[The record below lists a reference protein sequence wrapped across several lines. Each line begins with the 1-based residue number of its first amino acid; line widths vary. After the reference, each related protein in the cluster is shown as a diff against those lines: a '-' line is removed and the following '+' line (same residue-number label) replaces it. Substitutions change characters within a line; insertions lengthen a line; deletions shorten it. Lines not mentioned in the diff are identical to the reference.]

1 MNVKCVLR
9 FATIAVCLA
18 AALPARAFDPLFA
31 ERTIPANASGNF
43 MPGTDPCDFGPIGMP
58 LGLRE
63 AVERALCHNPKTRES
78 WAGVEAQAAAVGVAR
93 AAYLPTISGNGQAV
107 RDNSVVSIAN
117 HPALSSNTA
126 STVRSESVSLNWVL
140 FDFGGRSAA
149 LQNANALLAAAKAT
163 QDATLQTTFATVA
176 KDYYAAQAAQ
186 GSLDVARDVERMTH
200 ESMIAAQ
207 ARVDR
212 GIAPVTDGL
221 QAQTQHEQAVFQLV
235 KARGDAKTALGALAA
250 DMDSDPSEPL
260 DVPPVTDVEQ
270 PGKDFD
276 EAVGQLIDEVKR
288 THPGVLAA
296 QAQYDAAVAKVA
308 QTRAEG
314 LPSLSLVAK
323 YSRNSQPQSLG
334 LGMPSYP
341 STGRDAYIGV
351 QLTIPFFEGFGR
363 HYQADQARAEAE
375 RQADVV
381 DETKQ
386 QVALDVWKSYYA
398 LATATQNVTNSTNL
412 LTISQQAFAA
422 AQHRYEHGVGNILEL
437 LNTQAA
443 LANALG
449 RRIQALTDWGN
460 ARIDLGAK
468 VGRLQIEDAGRH

>member
-1 MNVKCVLR
+1 MNVKPVLR
-9 FATIAVCLA
+9 FAVITVCLA

-43 MPGTDPCDFGPIGMP
+43 IPGTDPCNFGPIGKP

-63 AVERALCHNPKTRES
+63 AVERALCHNPKTREA
-78 WAGVEAQAAAVGVAR
+78 WAGAKAQAAAVGVAR

-107 RDNSVVSIAN
+107 REKSVVSIAN
-117 HPALSSNTA
+117 HPELSSNTA
-126 STVRSESVSLNWVL
+126 STVRSENVSLNWLL

-186 GSLDVARDVERMTH
+186 GSLDAARDVERMTR
-200 ESMIAAQ
+200 ESMIAAK
-207 ARVDR
+207 AREDR
-212 GIAPVTDGL
+212 GIAPVTDAL
-221 QAQTQHEQAVFQLV
+221 QAQTQHELAVFNLA
-235 KARGDAKTALGALAA
+235 KAGGEAKTALGALAS

-260 DVPPVTDVEQ
+260 DVPPVTDTEP
-270 PGKDFD
+270 PGRGFS

-296 QAQYDAAVAKVA
+296 QAQYDAALAKVA

-323 YSRNSQPQSLG
+323 YSRNNQPQSLG
-334 LGMPSYP
+334 LGMPGYP
-341 STGRDAYIGV
+341 STGHDAYIGV
-351 QLTIPFFEGFGR
+351 QLTIPFFEGLGR
-363 HYQADQARAEAE
+363 HYQIDKARAEAK

-386 QVALDVWKSYYA
+386 QVALDVWKSYHA
-398 LATATQNVTNSTNL
+398 LTTATQNLMNSTNL
-412 LTISQQAFAA
+412 LTISQLAFDA

-443 LANALG
+443 LANARD
-449 RRIQALTDWGN
+449 RRIQALTDWDN
-460 ARIDLGAK
+460 ARVDLASK
-468 VGRLQIEDAGRH
+468 LGRLDIDDAGSQ

>member
-1 MNVKCVLR
+1 
-9 FATIAVCLA
+9 
-18 AALPARAFDPLFA
+18 
-31 ERTIPANASGNF
+31 
-43 MPGTDPCDFGPIGMP
+43 
-58 LGLRE
+58 
-63 AVERALCHNPKTRES
+63 
-78 WAGVEAQAAAVGVAR
+78 
-93 AAYLPTISGNGQAV
+93 
-107 RDNSVVSIAN
+107 
-117 HPALSSNTA
+117 
-126 STVRSESVSLNWVL
+126 
-140 FDFGGRSAA
+140 
-149 LQNANALLAAAKAT
+149 
-163 QDATLQTTFATVA
+163 
-176 KDYYAAQAAQ
+176 
-186 GSLDVARDVERMTH
+186 
-200 ESMIAAQ
+200 
-207 ARVDR
+207 
-212 GIAPVTDGL
+212 
-221 QAQTQHEQAVFQLV
+221 
-235 KARGDAKTALGALAA
+235 
-250 DMDSDPSEPL
+250 
-260 DVPPVTDVEQ
+260 VEQ